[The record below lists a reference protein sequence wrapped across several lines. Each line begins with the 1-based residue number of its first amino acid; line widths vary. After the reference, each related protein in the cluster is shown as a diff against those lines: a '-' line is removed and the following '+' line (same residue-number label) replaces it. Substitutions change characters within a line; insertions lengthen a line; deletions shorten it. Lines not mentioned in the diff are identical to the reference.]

1 MSIKE
6 QIYSRSPAGIQNILV
21 SVYGA
26 YWRWVRFGPGF
37 SSEVKGFL
45 AREEF
50 SESQWET
57 WVKARLSSVLEVAA
71 NQVPYYRDSWSPA
84 ERRGALQGDLLLL
97 PILGKDPIRKAPERF
112 VRDDESGHR
121 PRVLHTSGSTGTPIA
136 VHWKTSEYRAALA
149 LREARSVHWAG
160 ASYSLPRATFSG
172 RLVVPDP
179 DSEGPYYRYNRA
191 ERQVYFSA
199 FHLRADTAAQYVEA
213 LHRHRTEWLTGYA
226 VSFYL
231 LAQFML
237 EQRLEPPPLRAIVT
251 TSEKVTPEMRQAM
264 ERAFRCRVHEEYST
278 VENASF
284 ACECEEGSLHVS
296 PEAGIIEIVR
306 PDETHCDPGEVGEVV
321 VTGLLRIH
329 QPLVRF
335 RLGDLAAWSADSCEC
350 GRQMPVLQ
358 EVLGRIEDVV
368 TAPDGRKMVRF
379 HGVFVDL
386 PGVRRGQIRQEGREK
401 IRVLLECTDSYEA
414 ALNDTIVA
422 RVQERLG
429 SQVRVVVQ
437 VVDAIPLGPGGK
449 FQAVLSR
456 LDKGDTAR

>member
-1 MSIKE
+1 
-6 QIYSRSPAGIQNILV
+6 
-21 SVYGA
+21 
-26 YWRWVRFGPGF
+26 
-37 SSEVKGFL
+37 
-45 AREEF
+45 
-50 SESQWET
+50 
-57 WVKARLSSVLEVAA
+57 
-71 NQVPYYRDSWSPA
+71 
-84 ERRGALQGDLLLL
+84 
-97 PILGKDPIRKAPERF
+97 
-112 VRDDESGHR
+112 
-121 PRVLHTSGSTGTPIA
+121 
-136 VHWKTSEYRAALA
+136 
-149 LREARSVHWAG
+149 
-160 ASYSLPRATFSG
+160 
-172 RLVVPDP
+172 
-179 DSEGPYYRYNRA
+179 
-191 ERQVYFSA
+191 
-199 FHLRADTAAQYVEA
+199 
-213 LHRHRTEWLTGYA
+213 
-226 VSFYL
+226 
-231 LAQFML
+231 
-237 EQRLEPPPLRAIVT
+237 
-251 TSEKVTPEMRQAM
+251 
-264 ERAFRCRVHEEYST
+264 RAFRCRVYEEYST

-296 PEAGIIEIVR
+296 PEAGIVEIVR